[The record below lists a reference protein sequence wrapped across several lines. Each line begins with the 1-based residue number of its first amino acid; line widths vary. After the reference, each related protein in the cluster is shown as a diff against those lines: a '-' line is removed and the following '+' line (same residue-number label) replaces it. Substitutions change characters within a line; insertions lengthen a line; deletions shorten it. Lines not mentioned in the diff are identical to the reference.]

1 MKSQLVGIKTD
12 HGARRMDMNIWKK
25 IELFADKISADDVFT
40 QAAAL
45 AYYTALSM
53 APLLILTISFLS
65 VLNFDLQEQ
74 LLVQVRGLIGPEA
87 GQVLQSILES
97 ANDRPDL
104 SVAAGW
110 LGAIVLAVSASVV
123 FAQLQS
129 ALNLIFRVPN
139 DDRELNRHAAAL
151 HHEKSAVKSFVMRRL
166 LSVGILLAFIFIAI
180 VSLTVSA
187 SLSYLLNYYEFVGV
201 RFISEAVNLVVF
213 AALFSLIYKWMPD
226 RRVKT
231 SNSLFAGIVTA
242 VLFVIGKALI
252 GTYLGQAAVGS
263 AYGAAG
269 SLIVLLAWI
278 YYSAL
283 VFFIGAELSALFL
296 LRKRVS

>member
-1 MKSQLVGIKTD
+1 MKSQIIGSKTESIR
-12 HGARRMDMNIWKK
+12 ASVREPSFKK
-25 IELFADKISADDVFT
+25 KAEVFADKVSSDDVFT

-53 APLLILTISFLS
+53 APLMILMISFLS
-65 VLNFDLQEQ
+65 FLNIDLQEQ
-74 LLVQVRGLIGPEA
+74 LLQQVQGLIGAEA
-87 GQVLQSILES
+87 GSVLQSILES
-97 ANDRPDL
+97 ANNRPDL

-110 LGAIVLAVSASVV
+110 IGAIILALSASVV

-129 ALNLIFRVPN
+129 SLNLIFKVDPDEKHQHRFARE
-139 DDRELNRHAAAL
+139 DRG
-151 HHEKSAVKSFVMRRL
+151 VVWSFVLRRL

-180 VSLTVSA
+180 VSLTISA
-187 SLSYLLNYYEFVGV
+187 SLSYLLNYYQFFGIQVV
-201 RFISEAVNLVVF
+201 SEIVNLIVF
-213 AALFSLIYKWMPD
+213 AGLFFLIYKWIPD

-231 SNSLFAGIVTA
+231 SNSALAGIITA

-252 GTYLGQAAVGS
+252 GNYLGQAAIGS

-283 VFFIGAELSALFL
+283 VFFLGAEFSAFFL
-296 LRKRVS
+296 IKRKKI